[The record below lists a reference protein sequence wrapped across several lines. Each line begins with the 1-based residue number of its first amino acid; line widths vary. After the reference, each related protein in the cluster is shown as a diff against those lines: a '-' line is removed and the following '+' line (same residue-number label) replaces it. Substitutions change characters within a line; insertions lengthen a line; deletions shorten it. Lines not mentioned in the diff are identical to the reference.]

1 MNLLPDEQN
10 IVRWIIQYGPLP
22 KVLIYRLLHQK
33 TERMCKKMMSNLQRW
48 NYGVSLLGDVYF
60 GTDRFCT
67 PDQKVIQALWV
78 LTRFAEK
85 VDPNAHY
92 PANPPAQV
100 FFLKDGIG
108 YEIIVLQKY
117 EEHLVRLIQ
126 PTKGTKYIIVVP
138 DVSVMDSLQLPE
150 ASYLFTTLDF
160 CGGLEPQITFYSKE
174 DAASG

>member
-10 IVRWIIQYGPLP
+10 IVRWTMQYGPLP
-22 KVLIYRLLHQK
+22 KALINRLLYQK
-33 TERMCKKMMSNLQRW
+33 TERMCKKMLSNLQKW
-48 NYGVSLLGDVYF
+48 NYGTSLLGDLYF

-67 PDQKVIQALWV
+67 PDQRVIQALWV
-78 LTRFAEK
+78 LTRFASQ

-100 FFLKDGIG
+100 FFLKDGTG

-126 PTKGTKYIIVVP
+126 PTEKTKYIVVIP
-138 DVSVMDSLQLPE
+138 DVSVMDRLQLPD
-150 ASYLFTTLDF
+150 ASFLFATLDF
-160 CGGLEPQITFYSKE
+160 SSGIEPKITFYSKE
-174 DAASG
+174 E